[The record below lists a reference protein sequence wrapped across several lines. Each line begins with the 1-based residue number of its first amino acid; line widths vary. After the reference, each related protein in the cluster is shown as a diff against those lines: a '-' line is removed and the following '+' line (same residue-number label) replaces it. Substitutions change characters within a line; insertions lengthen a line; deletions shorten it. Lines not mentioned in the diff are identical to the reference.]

1 MPARRPVN
9 PRIGTFIHQARTC
22 AFSNAQRPATAGKPL
37 VYYEHVVVSVVQ
49 FDDSR
54 VLPACAEA
62 LDCAFYPFGK
72 RLDVATKF
80 LLPGRIQE
88 FQPTESEQ

>member
-1 MPARRPVN
+1 MVN
-9 PRIGTFIHQARTC
+9 PLIGTFIHRAGTC
-22 AFSNAQRPATAGKPL
+22 AFLERPTPATAGKPF

-80 LLPGRIQE
+80 LLPGRSRYQ
-88 FQPTESEQ
+88 S